1 MTWRS
6 SRHLALAVSEQ
17 MGWRRQGTYLA
28 SRWVVGSEWEG
39 ARAVVVVV
47 GRSAVATVPH
57 LGVSSLSIPGHVT
70 QFQNFLEVQIPH
82 LCATQIYILCNLTNF
97 QSLEGL
103 MSFGLS
109 IQ

>member
-28 SRWVVGSEWEG
+28 SRWVVGSVWEG

-70 QFQNFLEVQIPH
+70 QFQNFLSPNSTSVCNPNLHPLHTSQISSPLKALCH
-82 LCATQIYILCNLTNF
+82 LV
-97 QSLEGL
+97 
-103 MSFGLS
+103 
-109 IQ
+109 

>member
-1 MTWRS
+1 VTWRS

-28 SRWVVGSEWEG
+28 SRWVVGSVWEG

-70 QFQNFLEVQIPH
+70 QFQKFLKVQIPH
-82 LCATQIYILCNLTNF
+82 LCATQIYILCTPHKF
-97 QSLEGL
+97 PVP
-103 MSFGLS
+103 
-109 IQ
+109 